1 MIMMKRL
8 SIIILSVGMFLPISA
23 QKIYTLK
30 ECRELA
36 MQNNIRIRDARLGVS
51 QAQETEKNA
60 FSKYLPTVTASAL
73 CFQSNDYLM
82 KKDFSL
88 SAADQSKL
96 GSVVSQLGLN
106 PAALAS
112 LPSSYSFNLLKH
124 GALGQVMAMEPIYAG
139 GQITNGNK
147 LAKLQTEVK
156 KLQIRQSEDEVVSST
171 ETYYNQL
178 LTLFGKLRTINM
190 ADNQL
195 QRIHKDA
202 ENAYKAGI
210 STKKDML
217 TVELKQNE
225 LYGNRLKVEN
235 GIKLCKMALAQYI
248 GKNGDEI
255 MIDTTL
261 TDEIL
266 EPSAYL
272 VDHVSALNNKVE
284 AQLLDKNVE
293 ANKLQTKLKKGAL
306 MPTLSV
312 GAVGVYQNMMGSGQ
326 ANVIGLATLSV
337 PISGLWSD
345 NHLVKHQKIAEQIAR
360 QDRDDNRQLLIIQM
374 QSAYNDFDNSYK
386 QILVAR
392 KSIEQST
399 ENLRLNEDYYKA
411 GTATMSDLLDAQT
424 SNEQSIDKY
433 TETVCNYLDCKTAY
447 FIATGRSVE

>member
-1 MIMMKRL
+1 MKRL
-8 SIIILSVGMFLPISA
+8 SIIILSVGMILPIYA

-36 MQNNIRIRDARLGVS
+36 MRNNVKIKDAKLGVS
-51 QAQETEKNA
+51 QALETEKNA
-60 FSKYLPTVTASAL
+60 FSKYLPTVTAGAL
-73 CFQSNDYLM
+73 YFQSNDYLM

-88 SAADQSKL
+88 SASDQSKL

-112 LPSSYSFNLLKH
+112 LPSSYSFNMLKH
-124 GALGQVMAMEPIYAG
+124 GTMAQLMAMEPIYAG

-147 LAKLQTEVK
+147 LAKLQTDVK
-156 KLQIRQSEDEVVSST
+156 KLQIRQSEDEIASTT

-178 LTLFGKLRTINM
+178 LTLYGKLKTIEK
-190 ADNQL
+190 ADAQL
-195 QRIHKDA
+195 KRIHNDA
-202 ENAYKAGI
+202 ENAYKAGL

-225 LYGNRLKVEN
+225 LLGNRLKVEN
-235 GIKLCKMALAQYI
+235 GIKLCKMVLAQYI
-248 GKNGDEI
+248 GMNGEEV

-261 TDEIL
+261 TNNIP
-266 EPSAYL
+266 EPSTYL
-272 VDHVSALNNKVE
+272 VDHASALNNKVE
-284 AQLLDKNVE
+284 SQLLDKNVE
-293 ANKLQTKLKKGAL
+293 ANRLQTKLKKGAL
-306 MPTLSV
+306 LPTLSV

-374 QSAYNDFDNSYK
+374 QSAYNDLDNSYK

-424 SNEQSIDKY
+424 SNQQSLDKY

-447 FIATGRSVE
+447 FIATGRDAE

>member
-1 MIMMKRL
+1 MI
-8 SIIILSVGMFLPISA
+8 LPMSA
-23 QKIYTLK
+23 QKVYTLK
-30 ECRELA
+30 ECQDLA
-36 MQNNIRIRDARLGVS
+36 MQNNVKIHDAKLGVS
-51 QAQETEKNA
+51 QAIETQKNA
-60 FSKYLPTVTASAL
+60 FSNYLPTVTAGAVY
-73 CFQSNDYLM
+73 FHSNDYMM

-88 SAADQSKL
+88 SPDDQGKL
-96 GSVVSQLGLN
+96 GSVISQLGLN
-106 PAALAS
+106 PAALAA
-112 LPSSYSFNLLKH
+112 LPSSYSFNFLKH
-124 GALGQVMAMEPIYAG
+124 GTLAQIMAMEPIYAG
-139 GQITNGNK
+139 GQITAGNK
-147 LAKLQTEVK
+147 LAKVQTDVK
-156 KLQIRQSEDEVVSST
+156 KLQIRQSGDEIISTT

-178 LTLFGKLRTINM
+178 LTLFGKLRTIEM
-190 ADNQL
+190 ADTQL
-195 QRIHKDA
+195 KRIHKDA
-202 ENAYKAGI
+202 ENAYKAGL

-225 LYGNRLKVEN
+225 LFGNRLKVEN
-235 GIKLCKMALAQYI
+235 GIKLCNMVLAQYI
-248 GKNGDEI
+248 GMNGAEI

-261 TDEIL
+261 TETIN
-266 EPSAYL
+266 EPSTYL

-312 GAVGVYQNMMGSGQ
+312 GAVGMYQDMMGSGQ
-326 ANVIGLATLSV
+326 ANVVGLATVCV
-337 PISGLWSD
+337 PISGWWSG
-345 NHLVKHQKIAEQIAR
+345 NHIVRHQKIAEQIAR

-374 QSAYNDFDNSYK
+374 QSAYNNLDNAYR

-424 SNEQSIDKY
+424 SNQQSLDKY

-447 FIATGRSVE
+447 FIATGRDAE